1 MNFANLLV
9 EIGARIATVTINR
22 PKALNALDE
31 TTLKELEQAFAALE
45 ADPGVKVVI
54 VTGAG
59 EKALVAG
66 ADIAVMQP
74 LGAVAARDFARMAQ
88 KILDRIENF
97 PKPVIA
103 AVNGYALGGGCEL
116 AMACDLRI
124 AGDNA
129 RLGQPEI
136 NLGIIPGWGGSQ
148 RLPRLVGK
156 GRAKELLFTGDM
168 VDAAE
173 AWRIG
178 LVNRVVPAA
187 ELMTVSRELAGK
199 IAGKGEISLRLAK
212 EAVDR
217 GVELDLDRANAC
229 EADLFGLCFATEDQK
244 EGMQAFL
251 EKRPAVFRDR

>member
-1 MNFANLLV
+1 MAYGNLLV
-9 EIGARIATVTINR
+9 DIEERVATVTVNR
-22 PKALNALDE
+22 PKVLNALDE
-31 TTLKELEQAFAALE
+31 ATLKELERAFAALE
-45 ADPGVKVVI
+45 ADPQVKVII

-59 EKALVAG
+59 EKAFVAG
-66 ADIAVMQP
+66 GDIAVMQP
-74 LGAVAARDFARMAQ
+74 LGPVAARNFARMAQ
-88 KILDRIENF
+88 KILDRIESCR
-97 PKPVIA
+97 KPVIA

-116 AMACDLRI
+116 ALACDLRL

-156 GRAKELLFTGDM
+156 GRAKELLFTGEM
-168 VDAAE
+168 LDAHE

-187 ELMTVSRELAGK
+187 ELMAEARSLAGK
-199 IAGKGEISLRLAK
+199 IAGKGGAALALAK

-217 GVELDLDRANAC
+217 GMEVDLEHANAC

-244 EGMQAFL
+244 EGMLAFL
-251 EKRPAVFRDR
+251 EKRPAAFRDR